1 MTAQAG
7 EAGERCFVDL
17 HCHTSF
23 SFDSLSRPADVV
35 AAGVRRG
42 LTHLAI
48 TDHDRIDGALLA
60 REAAPP
66 GLSVIVGE
74 EIRSADGDVIG
85 LFLTGAVPPGLS
97 ALETVDAIHAQG
109 GVAGIPHPF
118 DHLRRSGIESRRGV
132 QMMEVLAPALDYV
145 EAFNARVPFGSANER
160 AGEFARDHGLPGVA
174 VSDAHTVMEV
184 GIAYTILPGRVDD
197 ADSLRS
203 ALSAVAGTDLVRQ
216 RASLVVRAFMPV
228 AKAVQRL
235 RGNRR
240 VPPVGTGR

>member
-1 MTAQAG
+1 MTVRADG
-7 EAGERCFVDL
+7 EGERSFVDL

-35 AAGVRRG
+35 AAGARRG

-48 TDHDRIDGALLA
+48 TDHDRIDGALQA
-60 REAAPP
+60 RDAAPP
-66 GLSVIVGE
+66 GLSVIIGE

-85 LFLTGAVPPGLS
+85 LFLSGAVPPGMS

-109 GVAGIPHPF
+109 GIAGIPHPF
-118 DHLRRSGIESRRGV
+118 DNLRRSGIESRRGV
-132 QMMEVLAPALDYV
+132 EMMEVLAPALDYV
-145 EAFNARVPFGSANER
+145 EAFNARVPFGAANDR
-160 AGEFARDHGLPGVA
+160 AGDFAREHGLPGVA

-184 GIAYTILPGRVDD
+184 GIAYTILPGPLHD
-197 ADSLRS
+197 AAGLRA

-216 RASLVVRAFMPV
+216 RASLMVRAFMPV
-228 AKAVQRL
+228 AKTVNRL